1 MSRTLAIALGLTVAY
16 TGLATA
22 QEAGPSFS
30 CLNVKQPWAVAICS
44 DQELAR
50 VEYGIAQSYQ
60 QLRDSLTG
68 PIQLSFIDGQLN
80 WLAFTKQKCGVPD
93 GTTLSFGNV
102 PPVAIGCLKSA
113 LTDRAAG
120 LSTNNWQDLRAA
132 FESSLD
138 LNARAKFQQQLV
150 AEGLYDGKPDGR
162 FGPNMRRAI
171 QASEKRHGLKQTAFV
186 SSQLLTALGLS
197 DIIPTGQQANTAP
210 LTYQQAAAPALA
222 ASTGQQNNQQGSLR
236 DYAGDW
242 CTANDQNLTI
252 KGNTLTF
259 HNGKPSLIKLDGG
272 NLFILGTES
281 VFFIMKDANTLQ
293 QMFDDVE
300 GDQWIRCAVLEAS
313 RSNSASTS
321 VGQPSNVPPPQPTVT
336 GGSACRSP
344 NGAIVPLDTAACQ
357 SIGGQM
363 VSTPTA
369 IAPQQ
374 GGIQLVAPQPSY
386 QQPTTPTG
394 GPPPLMTAIQQTIV
408 TFYDKYKTCSNQAQ
422 CTDLR
427 FQRAEAFSRMGSTS
441 IQNWPGKVYS
451 LKTTDRGTLDIE
463 IEITK
468 SLYLQNCLWLTD
480 SSVDS
485 VIKRGDPIFR
495 KAMNLSDGAEVIVS
509 AQIRIPRNEEYKN
522 RDFFAVEQ
530 DNERSAMQ
538 YPEIC
543 VEFTDIVAK

>member
-1 MSRTLAIALGLTVAY
+1 MLGISKIFRGWPIKLFAISGLTALIFLAHPALADSY
-16 TGLATA
+16 WDHNGSLMRLKATGNERIIEYFA
-22 QEAGPSFS
+22 PSE
-30 CLNVKQPWAVAICS
+30 KM
-44 DQELAR
+44 
-50 VEYGIAQSYQ
+50 
-60 QLRDSLTG
+60 
-68 PIQLSFIDGQLN
+68 
-80 WLAFTKQKCGVPD
+80 K
-93 GTTLSFGNV
+93 
-102 PPVAIGCLKSA
+102 
-113 LTDRAAG
+113 AAG
-120 LSTNNWQDLRAA
+120 VQSGTILFTGRRDGMKYIGISRRFSKWCEKPREYAVDGVVVTETQIVMNGRFEAYAEGCKPTGRIVDDNLEFNFKANDASPTLLSHYAPIDKPNQSTNNGQMAA
-132 FESSLD
+132 SAAGNFRWITGTTRGAEVASIEN
-138 LNARAKFQQQLV
+138 LNGSHFFVECNSNTDFLGSDAGYDVPRNIKVQSGAYS
-150 AEGLYDGKPDGR
+150 AYIIIDGKSFPLQFDNGVYT
-162 FGPNMRRAI
+162 P
-171 QASEKRHGLKQTAFV
+171 HGDNQIDNLNSMVDSMV
-186 SSQLLTALGLS
+186 SKNSGFFT
-197 DIIPTGQQANTAP
+197 IEV
-210 LTYQQAAAPALA
+210 PAL
-222 ASTGQQNNQQGSLR
+222 NMNE
-236 DYAGDW
+236 D
-242 CTANDQNLTI
+242 
-252 KGNTLTF
+252 F
-259 HNGKPSLIKLDGG
+259 SLIDAKQALQRDDGKSLTQLCVSPLPPALET
-272 NLFILGTES
+272 NNSIEPS
-281 VFFIMKDANTLQ
+281 INSPLQ
-293 QMFDDVE
+293 
-300 GDQWIRCAVLEAS
+300 
-313 RSNSASTS
+313 
-321 VGQPSNVPPPQPTVT
+321 
-336 GGSACRSP
+336 CRSP